1 MVAADEEPPSRAE
14 ARLRRRV
21 AALVA
26 AQAAE
31 DAGEGH
37 LRTTQGR
44 GGGEAGLLHAY
55 NAVLKRVLGGRA
67 RAAMAAA
74 ELEEACAW
82 LAANRLSERLGM
94 LEGDARFA
102 WAASRRFGA
111 GPLSHLDFSTP

>member
-1 MVAADEEPPSRAE
+1 
-14 ARLRRRV
+14 V

-37 LRTTQGR
+37 LRPPAQGAA
-44 GGGEAGLLHAY
+44 GAPAGLLHAY

-67 RAAMAAA
+67 RAAMSAA

-82 LAANRLSERLGM
+82 LAANRLSERLWT
-94 LEGDARFA
+94 LEGDGRFA
-102 WAASRRFGA
+102 WAKSRRFGA
-111 GPLSHLDFSTP
+111 GAPGRLGFSAP